1 MHPRALIRRVET
13 YCRLPRAVVEV
24 RVPRGPGA
32 VEGKGQL
39 LVVLVLLTPHPK
51 SLEHL
56 VCIPQ
61 NRTDVRPAW
70 QATIS
75 RCAHPSAGGARQQE
89 STSTWAAANLHPGCD
104 SRPRGAAGRRAAASS
119 TSALAPVLR
128 RPALVALNA
137 RAVAPPPT
145 VQGQPTL
152 RIHSQGL
159 RPRKPGRAHSAR
171 RAQQF
176 RRYIVHA

>member
-1 MHPRALIRRVET
+1 MSRSEFHEGQVPLKARGSCSWCWYSSRHIQRVWNILSAYHKNAQT
-13 YCRLPRAVVEV
+13 S
-24 RVPRGPGA
+24 G
-32 VEGKGQL
+32 
-39 LVVLVLLTPHPK
+39 H
-51 SLEHL
+51 
-56 VCIPQ
+56 
-61 NRTDVRPAW
+61 AW
-70 QATIS
+70 QATGA

-152 RIHSQGL
+152 RICRASPPCASIHKACARASQGAHT
-159 RPRKPGRAHSAR
+159 PRAAPNSSA
-171 RAQQF
+171 ATSCMPDLL
-176 RRYIVHA
+176 

>member
-1 MHPRALIRRVET
+1 MSRSEFHEGQVPLKARGSCSWCWYSSRHIQRVWNILSAYHKT
-13 YCRLPRAVVEV
+13 AQTS
-24 RVPRGPGA
+24 G
-32 VEGKGQL
+32 
-39 LVVLVLLTPHPK
+39 
-51 SLEHL
+51 
-56 VCIPQ
+56 
-61 NRTDVRPAW
+61 PAW

-104 SRPRGAAGRRAAASS
+104 SRPCGAAGRRAAASS
-119 TSALAPVLR
+119 TCALAPVLR

-137 RAVAPPPT
+137 RAGGPPPT

-152 RIHSQGL
+152 RIHSQGM
-159 RPRKPGRAHSAR
+159 RPRKPERAHSAR